1 MMTSS
6 TGSNSQTTFQALAKG
21 FRILEGGDA
30 NLVLGVDMTNVAKA
44 LEVAMTQGKQI
55 LLEVTVKHV
64 DPTA

>member
-1 MMTSS
+1 
-6 TGSNSQTTFQALAKG
+6 
-21 FRILEGGDA
+21 
-30 NLVLGVDMTNVAKA
+30 MTNVAKA